1 MCIRDR
7 PTSGQLIKQIN
18 DAIERRA
25 NQSLRQ
31 NDLTMVQIWVLMSLS
46 EKEDK
51 TYSLKELERILGVAQ
66 STCAGIVNRLSV
78 KNLVDCFTDPADKR
92 MKLVR
97 ILSLIHIFRSPPMS
111 DIRRRCG
118 KTADALPSSRVSS
131 RIGRKLRRHCW
142 DRTLSS
148 GVWAF
153 P

>member
-1 MCIRDR
+1 MQKK

-97 ILSLIHIFRSPPMS
+97 IRPEGEKCCCDAREHMQEVDQIIFKGLTEEEQNTVHELLQK
-111 DIRRRCG
+111 IYEN
-118 KTADALPSSRVSS
+118 VS
-131 RIGRKLRRHCW
+131 KK
-142 DRTLSS
+142 
-148 GVWAF
+148 
-153 P
+153 

>member
-1 MCIRDR
+1 MQKK

-18 DAIERRA
+18 DAVERRA

-78 KNLVDCFTDPADKR
+78 KNLVDCVTDPADKR

-97 ILSLIHIFRSPPMS
+97 LRPEGEKCCRDAREHMREVDQIIFEGLTEEEKNTLHVLLQK
-111 DIRRRCG
+111 IYEN
-118 KTADALPSSRVSS
+118 VS
-131 RIGRKLRRHCW
+131 KK
-142 DRTLSS
+142 
-148 GVWAF
+148 
-153 P
+153 

>member
-1 MCIRDR
+1 MQKK

-18 DAIERRA
+18 DAVERRA

-78 KNLVDCFTDPADKR
+78 KNLVDCVTDPADKR

-97 ILSLIHIFRSPPMS
+97 LRPEGEKCCRDARKHMREVDQIIFEGLTEEEKNTLHVLLQK
-111 DIRRRCG
+111 IYEN
-118 KTADALPSSRVSS
+118 VS
-131 RIGRKLRRHCW
+131 KK
-142 DRTLSS
+142 
-148 GVWAF
+148 
-153 P
+153 

>member
-1 MCIRDR
+1 MQKK

-18 DAIERRA
+18 DAVERRA

-78 KNLVDCFTDPADKR
+78 KKLVDCFTDPADKR

-97 ILSLIHIFRSPPMS
+97 LRPEGEKCC
-111 DIRRRCG
+111 R
-118 KTADALPSSRVSS
+118 DAREHMREVDQIMLEGLTEEEKNTLHVLLQKIYENVS
-131 RIGRKLRRHCW
+131 KK
-142 DRTLSS
+142 
-148 GVWAF
+148 
-153 P
+153 